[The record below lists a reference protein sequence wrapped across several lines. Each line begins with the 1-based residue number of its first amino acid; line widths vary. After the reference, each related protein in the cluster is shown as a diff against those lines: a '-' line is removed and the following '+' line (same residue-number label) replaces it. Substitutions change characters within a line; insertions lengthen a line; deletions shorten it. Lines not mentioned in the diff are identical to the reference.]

1 MTRVVALALVF
12 FLVCAAAVLALS
24 QSTPQLP
31 APTGSTVT
39 RQTWRESL
47 SSQFP
52 DLGRELKL
60 APEAADKF
68 LDLLARQQADL
79 WADAVDIVIGEADEP
94 ATRLQWQRKLVE
106 QLRANQAE
114 LVAAL
119 GDRYTRWLQYQGSL
133 AIGQQVERLRARLG
147 DGDNALPRDFRPMTE
162 ALVAEQLRLDD
173 ELRAWLTSAAAAES
187 PDLLDEHL
195 RRRADGRD
203 RLLGVASTWLGTA
216 QQAEYRQVL
225 DLAAAREAALKRVV
239 GLPGTAPVQ
248 PRPDLVSISN

>member
-1 MTRVVALALVF
+1 MMRVAALALVF

-31 APTGSTVT
+31 APAGSTVT

-52 DLGRELKL
+52 DLGRELNL
-60 APEAADKF
+60 APDAAEQL

-79 WADAVDIVIGEADEP
+79 WDDAVDIVIGEAEEP
-94 ATRLQWQRKLVE
+94 ATRLDWQRKLVE

-114 LVAAL
+114 LVAVL
-119 GDRYTRWLQYQGSL
+119 GDRYTQWLRYQ
-133 AIGQQVERLRARLG
+133 ATFQIRQQVDQLRARLG
-147 DGDNALPRDFRPMTE
+147 DGDDALPREFGPLTE

-173 ELRAWLTSAAAAES
+173 ELRAWLTSAAAAGS

-195 RRRADGRD
+195 RRRADGR
-203 RLLGVASTWLGTA
+203 
-216 QQAEYRQVL
+216 
-225 DLAAAREAALKRVV
+225 AL
-239 GLPGTAPVQ
+239 PM
-248 PRPDLVSISN
+248 